1 MIPASRPRVLAWLVA
16 LGAIASNVGP
26 AIGSDRIALIE
37 TRADGP
43 HLLDLARAEAILG
56 QPADELRRRI
66 QDGRLALQR
75 GGAAVPL
82 HALPDGRGFVF
93 DAPVARDRHL
103 GGAVFVLGPGA
114 VPALPVEDVPPS
126 AGVPAGVGLVTRW
139 FETNRTAILN
149 LSDVRADD
157 LWLGDNFLGSHPVLG
172 ARTNQFVLERVA
184 PEAGGGRLT
193 IELASNSDTVHR
205 FGARLNGVEVGTTQ
219 WSGRVRMKWE
229 IPLGPGFLR
238 EGTNVL
244 VLESR
249 GERVSLAYL
258 DRFGV
263 RYPRGL
269 TVDAA
274 PVVFEV
280 DGPGPVEV
288 AFNGSGGANLWRRA
302 PDGTVARIGIPD
314 GALRAG
320 FRGEPGFTY
329 LAFGTGPL
337 PEPVSWV
344 PVTPVDWRR
353 LPGARYVV
361 VAADSL
367 MPSAQSLAEFR
378 RGQGL
383 SALAVPWGQIRAEF
397 GQGIADPLAIR
408 AFLREAIRTWTEPPA
423 YVVLLGDGTHDYLDS
438 RGLNDNL
445 IPPDL
450 IWTSFG
456 WAASDIGLGDLDGDG
471 IPEVAVGRVPVTTA
485 DAMAGWM
492 DRLRAYEAVAQ
503 GGRAAALYLAG
514 RPDDAGH
521 FDRDSAAAAAGLG
534 PGWQTALL
542 ADLSLELAE
551 ARAALRQALAAG
563 VSFWN
568 YVGHGARDRLGNGY
582 VEVADVAGL
591 EFGGVAPVFA
601 ALTCSV
607 GQFNV
612 PGAES
617 LGEALLLRSRN
628 GPVAVWSPSG
638 FSFNVQAHVL
648 NLALSHEL
656 ASSPRGRRMGDL
668 VRSAIAGFHR
678 AGGEPTTPLFYNLLG
693 DPATVLAFGVDPVH
707 PEVSVAS
714 DGPSSMLILTVS
726 GTPRTT
732 YVLESGADPVSGPW
746 ASLGP
751 VETDETGGARRAVEP
766 AGSARF
772 FRIGAR

>member
-1 MIPASRPRVLAWLVA
+1 MALVA
-16 LGAIASNVGP
+16 IANIVGP
-26 AIGSDRIALIE
+26 ALGSDRIALVE

-43 HLLDLARAEAILG
+43 HLLDLARAESILG

-103 GGAVFVLGPGA
+103 GGAVFVLGPGS
-114 VPALPVEDVPPS
+114 VPAFPVEDLPP
-126 AGVPAGVGLVTRW
+126 PAGVSSGIGLVTRW

-149 LSDVRADD
+149 LTEVRTDD

-172 ARTNQFVLERVA
+172 TRTNQFVLGRVA
-184 PEAGGGRLT
+184 PGAEGGRLT
-193 IELASNSDTVHR
+193 IELASNSDVEHR
-205 FGARLNGVEVGTTQ
+205 FGARLNGVEVGTSQ
-219 WSGRVRMKWE
+219 WSGRVRMKWD
-229 IPLGPGFLR
+229 IPLAPGFLR

-249 GERVSLAYL
+249 GQRVSLVYL

-263 RYPRGL
+263 RYPREL
-269 TVDAA
+269 TVDAT

-280 DGPGPVEV
+280 DATGPVEV
-288 AFNGSGGANLWRRA
+288 AFDGSGGANLWRRS
-302 PDGTVARIGIPD
+302 PDGAVARVGVPD
-314 GALRAG
+314 GALRAS

-329 LAFGTGPL
+329 LAFGTGSL
-337 PEPVSWV
+337 QEPVSWV
-344 PVTPVDWRR
+344 PVAPVDWRGV
-353 LPGARYVV
+353 PGARYVV

-367 MPSAQSLAEFR
+367 MPSARALAEFR

-383 SALAVPWGQIRAEF
+383 SSLAISWGQIRAEF
-397 GQGIADPLAIR
+397 GQGTADPLAIR
-408 AFLREAIRTWTEPPA
+408 AFLREATRTWTERPD
-423 YVVLLGDGTHDYLDS
+423 YVVLLGDGTHDYLNS
-438 RGLNDNL
+438 RGLEDNL
-445 IPPDL
+445 LPPDL

-471 IPEVAVGRVPVTTA
+471 IPEVAVGRVPVATA
-485 DAMAGWM
+485 EAMAGWM
-492 DRLRAYEAVAQ
+492 DRLRAYESAVQ
-503 GGRAAALYLAG
+503 GGRSTALYLAG
-514 RPDDAGH
+514 RPDDAGL
-521 FDRDSAAAAAGLG
+521 FDRDSAEAAAALG
-534 PGWQTALL
+534 PGWQASVL
-542 ADLSLELAE
+542 ADLSMELVE
-551 ARAALRQALAAG
+551 ARATLRQALAAG

-582 VEVADVAGL
+582 VEVADVASL
-591 EFGGVAPVFA
+591 EFGGVAPIFS

-607 GQFNV
+607 GQFSV

-656 ASSPRGRRMGDL
+656 ATGPRGRRMGDL

-693 DPATVLAFGVDPVH
+693 DPATELAFGVEPVR
-707 PEVSVAS
+707 PGVSIAF
-714 DGPSSMLILTVS
+714 DGSQPTLVLTAL
-726 GTPRTT
+726 GAPRTT
-732 YVLESGADPVSGPW
+732 YLLESGEDPVSGPW
-746 ASLGP
+746 TSLGP
-751 VETDETGGARRAVEP
+751 VETDETGKARRTVEA
-766 AGSARF
+766 AGPARF